1 MVQKLYPHEFLIKR
15 VSVSPACGLD
25 PSTDG
30 FAVLQKPLADLVS
43 YPDALYLFLK
53 HAADEEIL
61 AMFFFTEEEGWLK
74 GRVSQLLQCT
84 ERLPVIKLPSSQ
96 LGLLGEEAKECLQC
110 TIDKVSAELAATR
123 TDPDLPG
130 TNTPF
135 AAAKSLLIAGS
146 LAPVADA
153 LNKMDIRRGT
163 E

>member
-15 VSVSPACGLD
+15 FSVSPACGLD

-53 HAADEEIL
+53 HATDEEIL

-74 GRVSQLLQCT
+74 ERVSQLLQCT
-84 ERLPVIKLPSSQ
+84 ERIPVIRLFKSQ

-110 TIDKVSAELAATR
+110 TIETKSRRSWRRRAPTLTFRE
-123 TDPDLPG
+123 P
-130 TNTPF
+130 TPPSLRRNP
-135 AAAKSLLIAGS
+135 SLLLGS
-146 LAPVADA
+146 LHRWP
-153 LNKMDIRRGT
+153 T
-163 E
+163 P